1 MPHLP
6 EYEWTDPEGHRRTV
20 KCRLSDLDALT
31 RELTAKGWKRLFS
44 AVGAVII
51 PGYFEAKQESEDILQ
66 AEERKMAADRR
77 EAARDVAD
85 AVREEY
91 GSP

>member
-1 MPHLP
+1 
-6 EYEWTDPEGHRRTV
+6 
-20 KCRLSDLDALT
+20 
-31 RELTAKGWKRLFS
+31 LFS
-44 AVGAVII
+44 VPQITVV

-77 EAARDVAD
+77 EAAQGVAD

>member
-1 MPHLP
+1 MPD
-6 EYEWTDPEGHRRTV
+6 YEWEDTEGRRRV
-20 KCRLSDLDALT
+20 VRCRI
-31 RELTAKGWKRLFS
+31 RELPRLTCKLTNIGWRRLFS
-44 AVGAVII
+44 VPQITVV

-66 AEERKMAADRR
+66 AEERKMAADRQ